1 MTKRLGYLLAGI
13 FFGFA
18 LSRSGASEYNY
29 IHYMFTGEDLKLAF
43 LMGTA
48 IITGAIGMKVLKF
61 LGNKDS
67 GGKGIKISTKPLNKH
82 TAIGGAL
89 FGIGWAATGAC
100 PGTVLA
106 QIGEGKLLGLFTM
119 LGMMCGTY
127 IYALIVERTTL

>member
-1 MTKRLGYLLAGI
+1 MTKKLGYLLAGI
-13 FFGFA
+13 FFGFV

-29 IHYMFTGEDLKLAF
+29 IHYMFTGEDLKLAL

-48 IITGAIGMKVLKF
+48 IVTGAIGMKVLKHF
-61 LGNKDS
+61 GNKDS
-67 GGKGIKISTKPLNKH
+67 GGKEIKISTKPLTKH
-82 TAIGGAL
+82 TAVGGAL

-106 QIGEGKLLGLFTM
+106 QVGEGKLLGLFTM

-127 IYALIVERTTL
+127 IYALIVEKADL